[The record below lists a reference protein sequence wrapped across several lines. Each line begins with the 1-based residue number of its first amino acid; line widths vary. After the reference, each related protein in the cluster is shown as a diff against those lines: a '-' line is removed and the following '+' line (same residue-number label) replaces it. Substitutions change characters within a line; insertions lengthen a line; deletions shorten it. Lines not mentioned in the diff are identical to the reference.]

1 MYDLEKNIRCMIVEI
16 IKRQNRELLLNVC
29 EKFNLN
35 EEEIMQKYLIPYYY
49 MPIIEREIKK
59 LTID

>member
-16 IKRQNRELLLNVC
+16 IKRQNKELLLNIC
-29 EKFNLN
+29 KTFNLN

>member
-16 IKRQNRELLLNVC
+16 IKRQNKELLLNIC
-29 EKFNLN
+29 KKFNLN

-59 LTID
+59 MTID

>member
-1 MYDLEKNIRCMIVEI
+1 MFDLEKNIRCMIVEI
-16 IKRQNRELLLNVC
+16 IKRQNKELLLNIC
-29 EKFNLN
+29 RKFNLN

-59 LTID
+59 MTID

>member
-16 IKRQNRELLLNVC
+16 IKRQNKELLLNIC
-29 EKFNLN
+29 RKFNLN

-49 MPIIEREIKK
+49 MPIIEREIKN

>member
-16 IKRQNRELLLNVC
+16 IKRQNKELLLNIC
-29 EKFNLN
+29 RKFNLN

>member
-16 IKRQNRELLLNVC
+16 IKRQNKELLLNIC
-29 EKFNLN
+29 RKFNLN
-35 EEEIMQKYLIPYYY
+35 EEEIMQKYLIPYYH

>member
-16 IKRQNRELLLNVC
+16 IKRQNKELLLNIC
-29 EKFNLN
+29 KKFNLN
-35 EEEIMQKYLIPYYY
+35 QEEIMQKYLIPYYY